1 MDIFVK
7 FRIKLT
13 KAYLIRQYKIKSDC
27 FIIIERYKVDLK
39 LLLGSYFML
48 KVNLRVKQAF
58 IKIQIINKA
67 Y

>member
-48 KVNLRVKQAF
+48 KVNLKVK
-58 IKIQIINKA
+58 
-67 Y
+67 

>member
-39 LLLGSYFML
+39 LLLVSYFML

>member
-39 LLLGSYFML
+39 LLLRSYFML

>member
-13 KAYLIRQYKIKSDC
+13 KAYLIRQYKIKSDS